1 MDEHLTEEQLLQLA
15 LSVESPE
22 GQGGDATGARH
33 LAACSICAARLVAL
47 RDELTESLLDST
59 ADAPPAAPALLDSA
73 HGLKAQVLQAAQ
85 PPTSAAQLQGF
96 ARRIGRL
103 FDLDEPTVQRLLQD
117 SLGDTV
123 WELPGPI
130 AFFHFQPGARLTA
143 VAEAGVVRLA
153 PGMSFPRHRH
163 RGDEHGLVLTGT
175 LRDDSSGRIGQPGDI
190 LFMPHGS
197 VHTVTAVSDET
208 CLFFVLLYGGTP
220 DIEWC

>member
-15 LSVESPE
+15 LSSKAR
-22 GQGGDATGARH
+22 GAGRDATGARH

-123 WELPGPI
+123 W
-130 AFFHFQPGARLTA
+130 GAAWPDRVLSLSA
-143 VAEAGVVRLA
+143 RGSPDRGCRGRRRALG
-153 PGMSFPRHRH
+153 PRHELSPPPPPR
-163 RGDEHGLVLTGT
+163 R
-175 LRDDSSGRIGQPGDI
+175 
-190 LFMPHGS
+190 
-197 VHTVTAVSDET
+197 
-208 CLFFVLLYGGTP
+208 
-220 DIEWC
+220 